1 MDFDLSK
8 ASQKLSELDLKI
20 TLDNLFI
27 DILWFRVMQS
37 DGKVTINRHK
47 HSSFEFHF
55 VYSGSS
61 LVELDDGAFTA
72 KAGEFYLTAPGV
84 YHSQT
89 FNSNYIELSL
99 NCDLRLFEDKPSEAV
114 YLLSTLKE
122 AVCRPV
128 RDTTGVTDMFLDA
141 LKEAYVQNAGFYSR
155 IRCLTAAMIIAA
167 SRAISGLIPAN
178 YQLPRKQ
185 RKNEY
190 RIVQIEKFIEDNVM
204 SRLTPSDISRVMYLG
219 EKQISRI
226 IREARGIST
235 RELILSFKLQRAKKL
250 LIEHSDLTVGQISEM
265 LNFSSEYYFNQFFKR
280 EEGYPPGI
288 YRKAAKLS

>member
-1 MDFDLSK
+1 VDFDLSK

-20 TLDNLFI
+20 ALDNLYI
-27 DILWFRVMQS
+27 DVLWFRAMQS
-37 DGKVTINRHK
+37 TGKATINKHK

-55 VYSGSS
+55 IYSGST
-61 LVELDDGAFTA
+61 LVELGDVTFTA

-84 YHSQT
+84 YHRQT

-122 AVCRPV
+122 AVCKPV
-128 RDTTGVTDMFLDA
+128 KDTTGVTDLFLGV
-141 LKEAYVQNAGFYSR
+141 LKEAYFQNAGFYSR

-178 YQLPRKQ
+178 YQLPHKQ

-204 SRLTPSDISRVMYLG
+204 SRLTSSDISKFMYLG

-226 IREARGIST
+226 ITEARGVST
-235 RELILSFKLQRAKKL
+235 KELILSFKLQKAKKL
-250 LIEHSDLTVGQISEM
+250 LIEHSDLTVGQISEI
-265 LNFSSEYYFNQFFKR
+265 LHFSSEYYFNQFFKR
-280 EEGYPPGI
+280 EEGYPPGV
-288 YRKAAKLS
+288 YRKTAKLS